1 MTRRH
6 RDQRGQSL
14 VLAALLIT
22 ALTGFVGLAVDGG
35 EAANE
40 QQIVRSAAD
49 GAALAGLYAIANG
62 SATTAATTL
71 AQQVLIAVP
80 LPIADLT
87 MSYLDAGGSPTI
99 VTANVVTVRAVVAD
113 THTTFFL
120 RALGVP
126 NLLLTATAEAKRGG
140 SGGAAAACAVCLMGA
155 TGTTLSERN
164 SASMTITGGPLN
176 VNSNGVSAI
185 DQDNGAA
192 LTAPS
197 ITVVGGVL
205 KGTGTIT
212 PSPVTS
218 SAAILDPFA
227 AIPVPALVGA
237 AANFT
242 APAGTSALAPGVYS
256 TVTVNAGSTLTFS
269 PGTFVILTE
278 LNVNRGAVNGGG
290 VTLYLGCAAYPT
302 PCAVGAS
309 GAFINVA
316 SGSLT
321 LAPPAAGTYAGLTV
335 FADRNNIA
343 TDTFAGS
350 AVTVTGTWYS
360 VLEPLV
366 DATNADSI
374 SFGQLVIASISMPNA
389 SIFTANRSA
398 TTSYG
403 TGAATIGLTL

>member
-1 MTRRH
+1 MNRH
-6 RDQRGQSL
+6 RRQGGQSL
-14 VLAALLIT
+14 VLAALLIP

-71 AQQVLIAVP
+71 AQQLLVAVP

-113 THTTFFL
+113 SHTTFFL

-126 NLLLTATAEAKRGG
+126 NLLLTATAEAKGGG

-321 LAPPAAGTYAGLTV
+321 LAPPAAGTPGLMP
-335 FADRNNIA
+335 
-343 TDTFAGS
+343 GS
-350 AVTVTGTWYS
+350 PSSPTVTTSQPIPLLRQQSRSPAPGTRFSNHSSMRPTPTRS
-360 VLEPLV
+360 V
-366 DATNADSI
+366 S
-374 SFGQLVIASISMPNA
+374 ASSSSRA
-389 SIFTANRSA
+389 SPCPTPASSPPTDRRRPHTAPAPRPS
-398 TTSYG
+398 G
-403 TGAATIGLTL
+403 